1 MGLEGRLE
9 GAGLLYS
16 VSLRDP
22 GCGDVSGNVSG
33 CVSGDVSG
41 CVSGDVSGVCNIQDY
56 GGLY

>member
-22 GCGDVSGNVSG
+22 GCGDVSEG
-33 CVSGDVSG
+33 VSGDVSG
-41 CVSGDVSGVCNIQDY
+41 DDSGDDTGDDSV
-56 GGLY
+56 